1 MNELSMF
8 DVFEF
13 AGSLF
18 SHIKSFAEE
27 QIPENHFFAD
37 SFEEFDNEFLS
48 KNQIS
53 VQLLSDRDIV
63 WKSKFVHQNLK
74 SELKFQS
81 KEVFNPISVQQKSTL
96 KFGPINPAYYK
107 KLDYSFVLE
116 SAFFERFYVLLSG
129 IAQSEMQIMVVFNLS
144 KLLASAITPFSQVLL
159 AKELF
164 DNTEEMYFM
173 VDKNAHF
180 ILKNKAFIA
189 FESQIFSL
197 TNYEL
202 TALWLRNIKE
212 HLAKI
217 TESKQK
223 LGIETKYII
232 GEKKIILR
240 CQYTPFY
247 IDNEL
252 LVIATYIDITEQ
264 AIKKLKLV
272 KELSFLHKFLE
283 FSNIGYLFFDEKNQL
298 ISYNKRAQ
306 EFLPSHVLHHNR
318 SKEEILDAIRP
329 KIDKHSYDRLCKIVY
344 HTDASACDELNLI
357 YQKSFLKLSKSIIS
371 YKKDSYVAYS
381 LENISALKRQT
392 FALERQNNFL
402 SILAYIG
409 NNLLKIHSQSELF
422 ENLNW
427 VLNDTLGPNYFIVS
441 FKYDSAENIFFDY
454 HFLGINLEP
463 ILHFSSENQVDNLN
477 VANLIEPLQLNTKLM
492 TELSDYAFLSPLFE
506 VLGWKFPSKDL
517 FKLYLRQFADDN
529 RRYYCSLIGT
539 IEDSDDIV
547 LNYLESIFN
556 QFYGRL
562 ISILQFNQIIEQR
575 ESAIN
580 LSKAKSDF
588 VSNITHEIKN
598 PMSSIL
604 GFSRLLEKSD
614 LEPKAMDYARIIRK
628 NTEQLLKIIQ
638 DLSDISRIESNTLK
652 INMEEIDLLS
662 LFNELKELYI
672 HYCEINEKVQLYF
685 DFNEFTHVFIYADF
699 IRLKQILINFISNA
713 LKYTP
718 DGYVKVSYTLLS
730 NGKVKIFV
738 EDSGP
743 GLSNEDAKRIFN
755 RYERAKAKLRNKE
768 GVGIGLSIAQ
778 ELALKMGT
786 EITLSFE
793 LGLGSIFSI
802 VFEKVIEK
810 EFNQNI
816 LVANDNNVLS
826 DRKLMVVEDDIN
838 TIQFYKF
845 FFSELQIDFIICKNA
860 FEAEIALKKNLP
872 DIIFCDIRMPGKNGL
887 EFFEENKQLIGDI
900 PFYFITADS
909 SSEIKNQAMELG
921 AREVMYKPIDPQKI
935 KQVLIQY
942 QFTIRDIL

>member
-1 MNELSMF
+1 
-8 DVFEF
+8 
-13 AGSLF
+13 
-18 SHIKSFAEE
+18 
-27 QIPENHFFAD
+27 
-37 SFEEFDNEFLS
+37 
-48 KNQIS
+48 
-53 VQLLSDRDIV
+53 
-63 WKSKFVHQNLK
+63 
-74 SELKFQS
+74 
-81 KEVFNPISVQQKSTL
+81 
-96 KFGPINPAYYK
+96 
-107 KLDYSFVLE
+107 
-116 SAFFERFYVLLSG
+116 
-129 IAQSEMQIMVVFNLS
+129 
-144 KLLASAITPFSQVLL
+144 
-159 AKELF
+159 
-164 DNTEEMYFM
+164 
-173 VDKNAHF
+173 
-180 ILKNKAFIA
+180 
-189 FESQIFSL
+189 
-197 TNYEL
+197 
-202 TALWLRNIKE
+202 
-212 HLAKI
+212 
-217 TESKQK
+217 
-223 LGIETKYII
+223 
-232 GEKKIILR
+232 
-240 CQYTPFY
+240 
-247 IDNEL
+247 
-252 LVIATYIDITEQ
+252 
-264 AIKKLKLV
+264 V

-357 YQKSFLKLSKSIIS
+357 YQKSFLKLSKCIIS

-786 EITLSFE
+786 EITLSSE

-802 VFEKVIEK
+802 VFEKVKEK